1 MDGTREPLS
10 DEILEREIETALD
23 IEPSPEFLARVRTR
37 VSAEGVAPRWYP
49 AFPRHASVALA
60 GVVVLAIAVAALR
73 SPTVDHPSQAAG
85 RPRAAS
91 QASTGTDTTRA
102 PEVRD
107 PQIDERPQAA
117 LVVRRAA
124 VIAAVEADGTV
135 PLRLSSV
142 MVSDSERH
150 AFERFV
156 SDAGQGQVPKKSGD
170 EPAAGESLDIVALKI
185 EPFVIDPLPPL
196 ARVEYKGEGQW

>member
-1 MDGTREPLS
+1 
-10 DEILEREIETALD
+10 
-23 IEPSPEFLARVRTR
+23 
-37 VSAEGVAPRWYP
+37 
-49 AFPRHASVALA
+49 
-60 GVVVLAIAVAALR
+60 
-73 SPTVDHPSQAAG
+73 
-85 RPRAAS
+85 
-91 QASTGTDTTRA
+91 
-102 PEVRD
+102 
-107 PQIDERPQAA
+107 
-117 LVVRRAA
+117 
-124 VIAAVEADGTV
+124 
-135 PLRLSSV
+135 